1 MVPVVLA
8 VALTVSVVAII
19 LLARRPA
26 GLSNEEVAS
35 RLEAKDEECRRL
47 LAAEN
52 EKFGQLLQAAKQT
65 NDANLDALRKE
76 FAVLA
81 AETLAGKAQS
91 LSLENAKNVKPL
103 FDQLKA
109 TFGELKMASDSAR
122 EANVKLGESLK
133 GKLDEVGLKA
143 QSLGRQADEFVT
155 ALKGGNKVQGNWGE
169 GILTKV
175 LEDAGLKRGENFVE
189 QAGAQGAGLPD
200 VTVFDGA
207 HRRILID
214 SKVNITSFIEA
225 VNASRAGNTEAY
237 EAGLKE
243 HAKSVRTQIK
253 GLAEKNYPAKMKE
266 RDTDPQ
272 ADYSEIV
279 IMAMPSEATYAA
291 AVTADPT
298 LIAYANELKIVLA
311 SPQMLFGYLVL
322 FKAGLDRLQVDRK
335 QQEIAKHANF
345 IVERMDS
352 AFEALSAVGDA
363 LQKATD
369 KYNAVVGKLGGG
381 SNPQNV
387 LAPAKE
393 ILRLSGFSGKLKSEA
408 MKS

>member
-8 VALTVSVVAII
+8 VALTVAVVAII

-109 TFGELKMASDSAR
+109 TFGELKLASDSAR

-155 ALKGGNKVQGNWGE
+155 ALKGGNKVQGNCGE
-169 GILTKV
+169 GILTKL

-408 MKS
+408 MQS

>member
-1 MVPVVLA
+1 M
-8 VALTVSVVAII
+8 
-19 LLARRPA
+19 
-26 GLSNEEVAS
+26 
-35 RLEAKDEECRRL
+35 
-47 LAAEN
+47 
-52 EKFGQLLQAAKQT
+52 
-65 NDANLDALRKE
+65 
-76 FAVLA
+76 
-81 AETLAGKAQS
+81 
-91 LSLENAKNVKPL
+91 
-103 FDQLKA
+103 
-109 TFGELKMASDSAR
+109 
-122 EANVKLGESLK
+122 
-133 GKLDEVGLKA
+133 
-143 QSLGRQADEFVT
+143 
-155 ALKGGNKVQGNWGE
+155 
-169 GILTKV
+169 
-175 LEDAGLKRGENFVE
+175 
-189 QAGAQGAGLPD
+189 
-200 VTVFDGA
+200 
-207 HRRILID
+207 
-214 SKVNITSFIEA
+214 NITSFIEA

-243 HAKSVRTQIK
+243 HAKSVRIQIK

-408 MKS
+408 MQS

>member
-109 TFGELKMASDSAR
+109 TFGELKLASDSAR

-133 GKLDEVGLKA
+133 GKLD
-143 QSLGRQADEFVT
+143 
-155 ALKGGNKVQGNWGE
+155 
-169 GILTKV
+169 
-175 LEDAGLKRGENFVE
+175 
-189 QAGAQGAGLPD
+189 
-200 VTVFDGA
+200 
-207 HRRILID
+207 
-214 SKVNITSFIEA
+214 
-225 VNASRAGNTEAY
+225 
-237 EAGLKE
+237 
-243 HAKSVRTQIK
+243 
-253 GLAEKNYPAKMKE
+253 
-266 RDTDPQ
+266 
-272 ADYSEIV
+272 
-279 IMAMPSEATYAA
+279 
-291 AVTADPT
+291 
-298 LIAYANELKIVLA
+298 
-311 SPQMLFGYLVL
+311 
-322 FKAGLDRLQVDRK
+322 
-335 QQEIAKHANF
+335 
-345 IVERMDS
+345 
-352 AFEALSAVGDA
+352 
-363 LQKATD
+363 
-369 KYNAVVGKLGGG
+369 
-381 SNPQNV
+381 
-387 LAPAKE
+387 
-393 ILRLSGFSGKLKSEA
+393 
-408 MKS
+408 

>member
-109 TFGELKMASDSAR
+109 TFGELKLASDSAR
-122 EANVKLGESLK
+122 EANVKL
-133 GKLDEVGLKA
+133 VGLKA

>member
-243 HAKSVRTQIK
+243 HAKSVRIQIK

-266 RDTDPQ
+266 RDTVIDP
-272 ADYSEIV
+272 
-279 IMAMPSEATYAA
+279 
-291 AVTADPT
+291 
-298 LIAYANELKIVLA
+298 
-311 SPQMLFGYLVL
+311 
-322 FKAGLDRLQVDRK
+322 
-335 QQEIAKHANF
+335 
-345 IVERMDS
+345 
-352 AFEALSAVGDA
+352 
-363 LQKATD
+363 
-369 KYNAVVGKLGGG
+369 
-381 SNPQNV
+381 
-387 LAPAKE
+387 
-393 ILRLSGFSGKLKSEA
+393 KSELSDADFNTFLA
-408 MKS
+408 MFTQYGDWLLNQ

>member
-109 TFGELKMASDSAR
+109 TFGELKLASDSAR

-189 QAGAQGAGLPD
+189 QAGAQGFPMSRSLTA
-200 VTVFDGA
+200 
-207 HRRILID
+207 RI
-214 SKVNITSFIEA
+214 V
-225 VNASRAGNTEAY
+225 ASSLTPR
-237 EAGLKE
+237 
-243 HAKSVRTQIK
+243 
-253 GLAEKNYPAKMKE
+253 
-266 RDTDPQ
+266 
-272 ADYSEIV
+272 
-279 IMAMPSEATYAA
+279 
-291 AVTADPT
+291 
-298 LIAYANELKIVLA
+298 
-311 SPQMLFGYLVL
+311 
-322 FKAGLDRLQVDRK
+322 
-335 QQEIAKHANF
+335 
-345 IVERMDS
+345 
-352 AFEALSAVGDA
+352 
-363 LQKATD
+363 
-369 KYNAVVGKLGGG
+369 
-381 SNPQNV
+381 
-387 LAPAKE
+387 
-393 ILRLSGFSGKLKSEA
+393 
-408 MKS
+408 